1 MSPTATLVQLAA
13 ELTLFVV
20 AVAGAGLSIR
30 TGLLGLDRAARLL
43 LVFGFAVLA
52 AGAFLV
58 GSLAVDR
65 ADEPA
70 ALAALRGAGAV
81 LVALGAIRWAGSR
94 RGRPI
99 LLGGLLVLAVAAG
112 LDARGIDLGAD
123 GLGAEPMVLAAAVLM
138 AAALVVAGRHTIP
151 GRIGTSVAG
160 VLLGVILLV
169 SLALSAVITA
179 TVEDE
184 ALRRYGARAT
194 AEAAAAQA
202 ETEGA
207 LDAANLVAA
216 GTGARFGPDLLV
228 LVDGSGDPAVVEA
241 ARTRVASGVEALVG
255 PDGLNVDDPVLVVD
269 ADGAPEVAVPVT
281 LGTATRLALGG
292 DAVVRE
298 ALEVD
303 GPRQGV
309 AVVGP
314 DAYALAAVPVRAV
327 AGEARRTVGVV
338 VIARLLD
345 DAYLQRR
352 AEQGEVVSLALAT
365 PDEVVASSG
374 AQPGVAD
381 LRERARRVV
390 EEGGAVDGDAGDRFV
405 VARPV
410 ASGELPPQMAL
421 VLSNPTDRVGRT
433 REDLYRS
440 LFAVALAAGLAGLAL
455 SIIVGER
462 IGGAIRRLTAAA
474 ARIREGDLEA
484 RAAVDREDEL
494 GELSETFDAMA
505 VSVHGLTGD
514 LREAAAGEARLRAR
528 LESVFA
534 GVAEAVVAADE
545 DRRVTELNVAAVDL
559 LGLDDED
566 LDGRELD
573 DVIRLVGPDG
583 YPLTLSAPSGG
594 ARIVLGSVRSQR
606 DPGAP
611 PTPVVGTVA
620 SLHGLDGARAGTVV
634 VLRDVRRERALE
646 AAKQDFLANIG
657 HELRTPLTPIK
668 GYAGVLRRRTPTP
681 EQAREWADGI
691 TSGVDRL
698 EHLVERLVAFAAVTA
713 GPDGAGLAAPAEV
726 DLGTVA
732 HDTAAVWRQRVAS
745 PVEVEVADG
754 LPAVRGHEAH
764 LRLALGEL
772 VDNAARFA
780 PPGSPVRVTVTLASA
795 DDGFGSGQEGVVVAV
810 HDTGEGGADLAS
822 VVDAFAQGDASAT
835 RTHGGLGLGLALVD
849 RIARAHG
856 GHLRIATPSQGGT
869 TVSILVPVATPVA
882 GAPADADP
890 ARTGPALDGEPRA

>member
-52 AGAFLV
+52 ASAFLI

-65 ADEPA
+65 ADEPV
-70 ALAALRGAGAV
+70 ALAAVRGAGAV

-94 RGRPI
+94 RGRP
-99 LLGGLLVLAVAAG
+99 LLLAGLLVLAVAAG
-112 LDARGIDLGAD
+112 LDARGTDLGAD
-123 GLGAEPMVLAAAVLM
+123 GLGAEPMVLGAAVLM
-138 AAALVVAGRHTIP
+138 ATALVVAGRHTIP

-160 VLLGVILLV
+160 VLLGVVLLV

-194 AEAAAAQA
+194 AEAAAARSEA
-202 ETEGA
+202 EGA

-216 GTGARFGPDLLV
+216 GTGGRFGPDLLA
-228 LVDGSGDPAVVEA
+228 LADESGDPAAVEA
-241 ARTRVASGVEALVG
+241 ARGRVTAGVEALVG
-255 PDGLNVDDPVLVVD
+255 PDGLAIDDPVLVVD
-269 ADGAPEVAVPVT
+269 AGGAPEVAVPAS

-309 AVVGP
+309 AVVGQE
-314 DAYALAAVPVRAV
+314 AYALAAVPVRAT

-338 VIARLLD
+338 VVARPLAA
-345 DAYLQRR
+345 AYLQRR
-352 AEQGEVVSLALAT
+352 AEQGEAVALALVT
-365 PDEVVASSG
+365 PDGVVASSG
-374 AQPGVAD
+374 AQPGADD

-390 EEGGAVDGDAGDRFV
+390 EEDRAVDGEVGDRFV

-410 ASGELPPQMAL
+410 SSGDLPPQMAL

-505 VSVHGLTGD
+505 VSVHDLTDD
-514 LREAAAGEARLRAR
+514 LRQSAAAEARLRAR

-545 DRRVTELNVAAVDL
+545 ERRVTELNVAALDL
-559 LGLDDED
+559 LGLEEED
-566 LDGRELD
+566 LDGRLLD
-573 DVIRLVGPDG
+573 DVVRLVGADG
-583 YPLTLSAPSGG
+583 YPVALSAPSGG
-594 ARIVLGSVRSQR
+594 ARIVIGSVRSQR

-620 SLHGLDGARAGTVV
+620 SLHGLDGGRAGTVV

-668 GYAGVLRRRTPTP
+668 GYAGVLRRRVPSP
-681 EQAREWADGI
+681 EQARAWADGI

-698 EHLVERLVAFAAVTA
+698 EHLVERLVTFAAVTA
-713 GPDGAGLAAPAEV
+713 GPEGAGLAVPEEV
-726 DLGTVA
+726 DLGAAAHATVA
-732 HDTAAVWRQRVAS
+732 AWRERVDR
-745 PVEVEVADG
+745 PIEIEVDDG
-754 LPAVRGHEAH
+754 LPLVPGQEAH

-772 VDNAARFA
+772 IDNAARFA
-780 PPGSPVRVTVTLASA
+780 PSGSPVRVMVARATI
-795 DDGFGSGQEGVVVAV
+795 DDGLGVGREGVVLSV
-810 HDTGEGGADLAS
+810 HDAGEGGEGLAG
-822 VVDAFAQGDASAT
+822 VVDAFTQGDASAT
-835 RTHGGLGLGLALVD
+835 RAHDGLGLGLALVD

-856 GHLRIATPSQGGT
+856 GRLRIANPSQGGT
-869 TVSILVPVATPVA
+869 TVSILVPVVTPPA
-882 GAPADADP
+882 GAPAVADP
-890 ARTGPALDGEPRA
+890 APTGPALDEEPRG